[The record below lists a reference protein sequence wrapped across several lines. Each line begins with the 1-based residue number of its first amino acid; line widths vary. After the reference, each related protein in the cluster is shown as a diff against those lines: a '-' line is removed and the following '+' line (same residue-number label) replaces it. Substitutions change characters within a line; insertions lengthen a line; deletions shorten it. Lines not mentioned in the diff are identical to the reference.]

1 MKIPCKVESQME
13 NESTQTDYEMFEK
26 ALQIELPWYI
36 SYHDLD
42 QETSTLHI
50 GLNFKRGSKFP
61 CSKCGK
67 LCSVYDVSDENRMW
81 RHLDFWQYQTI
92 LHARYPRTNCPD
104 CDKIL
109 TVEIDWARKEAGLTW
124 RFEAYVMDL
133 MKEMPVSAAARQV
146 NEHDTRLWRVLHYYV
161 DRAMKEMDIS
171 KVNRVAIDETSSQRG
186 HKYMTLF
193 VDVDTKKLLFATEGK
208 GAEGLKTFV
217 SFLIDRGIATEQ
229 IEEFCSDMSPSF
241 ISGIM
246 QHFPKSHITFDKF
259 HVMKM
264 VNEAVDEVRR
274 EEQKDV
280 MELKKSRYIWLK
292 NEKNLNAPQ
301 KEKLLKLKDMNLKTG
316 RAYRIKLAM
325 QELWTYPAILADVYL
340 DTWYKWVTRSQIQ
353 PMIESAK
360 TIKRHESGILR
371 WFTTRMTNGL
381 LEGLNSLIQA
391 TKRKARGFRSTVNF
405 ICMAYV
411 TVNKLVIQVKPH

>member
-1 MKIPCKVESQME
+1 ME

-36 SYHDLD
+36 SYHDLNK
-42 QETSTLHI
+42 ETSTLHI

-92 LHARYPRTNCPD
+92 LHARYSRTNCPD
-104 CDKIL
+104 CNKIL

-133 MKEMPVSAAARQV
+133 MKEMPVSAVARQV

-161 DRAMKEMDIS
+161 NRAMKEMDIS

-186 HKYMTLF
+186 HKYITLF
-193 VDVDTKKLLFATEGK
+193 VNVDTKKLLFATEGK
-208 GAEGLKTFV
+208 EAEGLKTFV
-217 SFLIDRGIATEQ
+217 SFLMDRGIATEQ
-229 IEEFCSDMSPSF
+229 IKEFCSDRSPAF
-241 ISGIM
+241 IAGIM
-246 QHFPKSHITFDKF
+246 QHFPQSHITFDKF

-280 MELKKSRYIWLK
+280 IELKKSRYVWLK
-292 NEKNLNAPQ
+292 NETNLNAPQ

-325 QELWTYPAILADVYL
+325 QELWTYPAILADVYF
-340 DTWYKWVTRSQIQ
+340 DTSI
-353 PMIESAK
+353 P
-360 TIKRHESGILR
+360 
-371 WFTTRMTNGL
+371 TNHYSYYFYQNL
-381 LEGLNSLIQA
+381 SNYS
-391 TKRKARGFRSTVNF
+391 
-405 ICMAYV
+405 
-411 TVNKLVIQVKPH
+411 H